1 MNDLNKVS
9 TPRDEAGHPLSP
21 VFEHS
26 DMGSISQES
35 QFVDSELVSVF
46 SDPSQI
52 QASEDVT
59 GRMGQAFVNAGKLTQ
74 DEVARIIQIQ
84 RKRRIRFG
92 EAAIR
97 LGLLSEEDVHEVLAQ
112 QFNYQSVVR
121 RPGKNSRKDVSTSI
135 QIAHTPY
142 SAESETIRRFRS
154 EILLRAGEHPCLVLA
169 LTSPNSGEGKSHL
182 AASLAVAFS
191 QLNLKTL
198 LIDANLRRPSQ
209 HQLFKLTNK
218 SGLSTMLAGR
228 TLATLD
234 LSHVISPFLNVLTA
248 GPKPPN
254 PSEILSFPSLSDLID
269 VFRNDVKVI
278 IIDTPSTD
286 VGPDAQIIA
295 PQAKHVVM
303 VCRKNYTS
311 VASLHRAFSK
321 LEATSADILGSFLN
335 DVPAGATGNTD
346 ADLDGEGTTSG
357 RWLTWFNMFRRRK
370 EVT

>member
-1 MNDLNKVS
+1 MNDLNKAS
-9 TPRDEAGHPLSP
+9 APRDDESRPLSP

-26 DMGSISQES
+26 EQSDTSQVS
-35 QFVDSELVSVF
+35 QFAESELVSVF
-46 SDPSQI
+46 GDPSK
-52 QASEDVT
+52 APPPEDLT
-59 GRMGQAFVNAGKLTQ
+59 GRMGQAFVTAGKLTQ
-74 DEVARIIQIQ
+74 EEVARIVQIQ
-84 RKRRIRFG
+84 RRRRIRFG

-121 RPGKNSRKDVSTSI
+121 RPGKNPRKDVSTSI

-142 SAESETIRRFRS
+142 STESETIRRFRS

-169 LTSPNSGEGKSHL
+169 LTSPNPGEGKSHL

-209 HQLFKLTNK
+209 HQIFKLTNK
-218 SGLSTMLAGR
+218 TGLSTMLVGR

-254 PSEILSFPSLSDLID
+254 PSEILSFPSLTELID
-269 VFRNDVKVI
+269 VFRADVKVV
-278 IIDTPSTD
+278 IIDTPSTS

-295 PQAKHVVM
+295 PQAEHVVM
-303 VCRKNYTS
+303 VCRKNHTS
-311 VASLHRAFSK
+311 VESLHKAFSQ
-321 LEATSADILGSFLN
+321 LETTSADILGSFLN
-335 DVPAGATGNTD
+335 DVPPGVSAHGGSI
-346 ADLDGEGTTSG
+346 LDGDGTLS
-357 RWLTWFNMFRRRK
+357 RWQKWARIFHRNK
-370 EVT
+370 QSD